1 MPIRQSWREG
11 FEMLVC
17 YKRLWP
23 TVGMRGREGFPEEV
37 ALSWELKDEQEW
49 ATGGRGGRV
58 HWEEGVTCAKALWC
72 PRLCDT
78 ARLSAPATELVQV
91 ITTHALFVLKSL
103 NMKIKKNTH
112 RASLVAQQYR
122 TLLPMQG
129 TRIQSL
135 TPEGPTCLGATE
147 PVHHSY

>member
-1 MPIRQSWREG
+1 M
-11 FEMLVC
+11 
-17 YKRLWP
+17 
-23 TVGMRGREGFPEEV
+23 
-37 ALSWELKDEQEW
+37 
-49 ATGGRGGRV
+49 
-58 HWEEGVTCAKALWC
+58 HWEEGVTCAKALRC

-78 ARLSAPATELVQV
+78 ARLNAPATELVQV

-147 PVHHSY
+147 PTKAAVWLGPGDSNG